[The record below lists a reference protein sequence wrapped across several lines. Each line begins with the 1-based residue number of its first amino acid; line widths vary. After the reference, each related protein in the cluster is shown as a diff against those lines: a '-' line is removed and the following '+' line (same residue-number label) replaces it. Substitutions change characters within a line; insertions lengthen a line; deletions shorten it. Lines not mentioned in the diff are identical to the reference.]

1 MNHKR
6 WVILSALLFG
16 FSLVMGLTTPSFS
29 QVLLAEDVVALEDLS
44 GLLSTLP
51 QSSIMTIILVK
62 NLFALLVS
70 FVLSPFLLLVPLIAL
85 VLNGWLLG
93 FISAGVLQERSFGFL
108 VFAILPHGFFEIPAL
123 IIGEAVAFSFG
134 TAVILSLFSHQR
146 RAQLLPSLRKNL
158 KYLAV
163 ALILLIPAAVI
174 ETYLTPLLL
183 K

>member
-1 MNHKR
+1 MNYKR
-6 WVILSALLFG
+6 WFILSAFLFG
-16 FSLVMGLTTPSFS
+16 FGLVMGLTTPSLS
-29 QVLLAEDVVALEDLS
+29 QELLAEDMMALEDLA
-44 GLLSTLP
+44 GLLSALP
-51 QSSIMTIILVK
+51 QSSILAIILVK
-62 NLFALLVS
+62 NLFALLIS
-70 FVLSPFLLLVPLIAL
+70 FVFSPFLLLAPVLAL

-93 FISAGVLQERSFGFL
+93 FVSAGVIRQKSLGFL
-108 VFAILPHGFFEIPAL
+108 LSAILPHGIFEIPAL

-134 TAVILSLFSHQR
+134 TAVILAIFSRQR